1 MANKLPSIRNLQYLI
16 KLYELKNF
24 NRAAEACFVSQSTLS
39 AGIQNLEDQLGGQL
53 IERDHKSFVFTEMGE
68 AMVEMAKQIVQQA
81 SELAEIASEAQNP
94 MAGRVKMGCIPT
106 IAPFLFK
113 DFYLKVKQ
121 AFPNLQLQL
130 KEDTTEN
137 LLKSLDS
144 GELDCLILALP
155 VDTGAFH
162 SKVVGEDKFWM
173 AAHKDYPVG
182 QEANIDYQTL
192 PDQSIFLLQ
201 KEHCLT
207 EHAVS
212 ACRLVDSRK
221 INPFS
226 ASSLHTLITMVECQ
240 AGATFVPQM
249 AVSAGLLE
257 GSDLKLVKPAQEA
270 ASRQIGLVWRQT
282 TRRAVIFNKLAAV
295 IKDLLAEIEADA
307 D

>member
-1 MANKLPSIRNLQYLI
+1 MAKLPSIRNLQYLI

-39 AGIQNLEDQLGGQL
+39 AGIQNLEEQLGGQL
-53 IERDHKSFVFTEMGE
+53 IERDQKSFVFTEMGE
-68 AMVEMAKQIVQQA
+68 VMVEMAKQIVQQV
-81 SELAEIASEAQNP
+81 SELTEIASEAQNP
-94 MAGRVKMGCIPT
+94 LAGRVKIGCIPT

-113 DFYLKVKQ
+113 DFYLNVQ
-121 AFPNLQLQL
+121 QSLPDLQLQL

-137 LLKSLDS
+137 LLKSLDA

-155 VDTGAFH
+155 VDIGAFH
-162 SKVVGEDKFWM
+162 SKVVGDDKFWM
-173 AAHKDYPVG
+173 AAHNDYPVDHTDK
-182 QEANIDYQTL
+182 IDYAAL
-192 PDQSIFLLQ
+192 PDHSIFLLQ

-212 ACRLVDSRK
+212 ACRLVDNRK

-226 ASSLHTLITMVECQ
+226 ATSLHTLMTMVECQ

-249 AVSAGLLE
+249 AVNAGLLD
-257 GSDLKLVKPAQEA
+257 GRDIKLVNPAQEA

-282 TRRAVIFNKLAAV
+282 TRRAVIFNKLSD
-295 IKDLLAEIEADA
+295 ILRELLMSIQE
-307 D
+307 

>member
-1 MANKLPSIRNLQYLI
+1 MTKLPSIRNLQYLL

-24 NRAAEACFVSQSTLS
+24 KRAAEACFVSQSTLS

-68 AMVEMAKQIVQQA
+68 IMVDMAKKIVQQA

-94 MAGRVKMGCIPT
+94 MAGKVKLGCIPT
-106 IAPFLFK
+106 IAPFLLK
-113 DFYLKVKQ
+113 DFYLKTKQ
-121 AFPNLQLQL
+121 TFPDLTLQLN
-130 KEDTTEN
+130 EDTTEN

-144 GELDCLILALP
+144 GELDCLVVDLP

-162 SKVVGEDKFWM
+162 SKVVGNDSFWM
-173 AAHKDYPVG
+173 AAHKDYPVE
-182 QEANIDYQTL
+182 QDSNIEYPLL

-212 ACRLVDSRK
+212 ACKLVDCRK

-226 ASSLHTLITMVECQ
+226 ASSLHTLVAMVECHE
-240 AGATFVPQM
+240 GATFVPQM
-249 AVSAGLLE
+249 AVKAGLLK
-257 GSDLKLVKPAQEA
+257 GSDLKLIKLAQEA

-282 TRRAVIFNKLAAV
+282 TRRAVIFNKLAELLTN
-295 IKDLLAEIEADA
+295 LLADIQAE
-307 D
+307 